1 MIVDANVLL
10 YARNVDDPRHDAA
23 RSWLESALNGST
35 RVGLPW
41 PSLGA
46 FLRIVT
52 NPRAFPDP
60 LEMGE
65 AWDQVGAW
73 LDAPRA
79 WIPQPTPGYR
89 HVLGRLVNS
98 HQVRGPL
105 VTDAQLAALAIDHG
119 VALVST
125 DADFARFPE
134 VNWIDP
140 LGSASARNQ

>member
-10 YARNVDDPRHDAA
+10 YARNAADARHDAA
-23 RSWLESALNGST
+23 RAWLEGALNGDT

-46 FLRIVT
+46 FFRIAT

-60 LEMGE
+60 IGADE
-65 AWDQVGAW
+65 AWQQIEEW

-79 WIPQPTPGYR
+79 WVPQPTPKYR
-89 HVLGRLVNS
+89 EVLGRLVS
-98 HQVRGPL
+98 AHQVRGPL
-105 VTDAQLAALAIDHG
+105 MTDAQLAALAIDHG

-125 DADFARFPE
+125 DADFARFSE
-134 VNWIDP
+134 LQWINP
-140 LGSASARNQ
+140 LH